1 MKKLK
6 ISCVV
11 LLFLCV
17 LFLPNKI
24 HALND
29 KVNVYMFYGETCPH
43 CEEEYEY
50 LNSIKE
56 KYNINIY
63 RYEVWY
69 NEENKKLLN
78 EISDFLDTNVTGVPY
93 TVVNNKAI
101 SGYLKSTT
109 PDTLIYNI
117 NQAKRSDFVDE
128 VGIKLGI
135 IKDRQKDKD
144 NSDDEKQNNIK
155 VNIPIIGEFS
165 LNNMSFPLMAML
177 MGLIDGFNPFI
188 LVLFI
193 LINILIAK
201 DDKKRLLVIGL
212 TFILTSLLTYL
223 SLMFSWVEYEKL
235 IDFITWIR
243 LIVSLSIIILGIV
256 SLKRYDELL
265 DRNDEKRFVKKNNNV
280 ILVILGIVLLSMM
293 INILEFTYSTKLSI
307 SFTQMLSANNI
318 DLVKYCAYLLIYILF
333 FMVYYLIILVVMI
346 KETRLFSKYPKGI
359 YAIVTIIIISIGIL
373 LLSKPEWVLII

>member
-6 ISCVV
+6 ILCVV
-11 LLFLCV
+11 LLFLCI
-17 LFLPNKI
+17 LFLPDKI
-24 HALND
+24 YALND

-101 SGYLKSTT
+101 SGYIKSTT

-117 NQAKRSDFVDE
+117 NQARRSDFVDE

-135 IKDRQKDKD
+135 IKDRQEDKD

-155 VNIPIIGEFS
+155 ASIPIIGEFS
-165 LNNMSFPLMAML
+165 LNNMSFPLLAML
-177 MGLIDGFNPFI
+177 IGLIDGFNPIILILFLLISI
-188 LVLFI
+188 LV
-193 LINILIAK
+193 AK

-212 TFILTSLLTYL
+212 IFIFTSLLIYL
-223 SLMFSWVEYEKL
+223 SFMFSWFKYERL

-265 DRNDEKRFVKKNNNV
+265 DRNNEKRFVKKNNNV
-280 ILVILGIVLLSMM
+280 ILVILGIVLLSIM
-293 INILEFTYSTKLSI
+293 INILDFTYSTKLSM
-307 SFTQMLSANNI
+307 SFTQMFSANNI
-318 DLVKYCAYLLIYILF
+318 DLVKYCFYMLIYILF
-333 FMVYYLIILVVMI
+333 FMIYYLIIFIVML
-346 KETRLFSKYPKGI
+346 KGKKLFFKHPKGI
-359 YAIVTIIIISIGIL
+359 YVIVSTIIILIGIL
-373 LLSKPEWVLII
+373 LLSKPEWLLAI